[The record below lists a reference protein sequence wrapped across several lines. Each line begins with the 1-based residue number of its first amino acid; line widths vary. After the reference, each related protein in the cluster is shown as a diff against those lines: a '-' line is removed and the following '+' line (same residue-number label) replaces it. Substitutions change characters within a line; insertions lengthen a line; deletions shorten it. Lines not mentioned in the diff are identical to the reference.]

1 MIPIGT
7 RVRLSNELT
16 GSVAGYWHDPDDP
29 EPDQPLDVPFPYVI
43 EIAAGRYVMSE
54 DDFEV
59 IEP

>member
-16 GSVAGYWHDPDDP
+16 GSVAGYW
-29 EPDQPLDVPFPYVI
+29 PDQPLDVPFPYVI